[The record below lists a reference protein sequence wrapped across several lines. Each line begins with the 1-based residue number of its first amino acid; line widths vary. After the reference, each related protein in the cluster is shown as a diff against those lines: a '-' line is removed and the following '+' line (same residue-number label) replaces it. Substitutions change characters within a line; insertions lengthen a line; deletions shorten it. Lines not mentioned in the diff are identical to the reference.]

1 MPASQCPLQLR
12 MKLTFLG
19 AAGEV
24 TGSCTLLEVGRTKI
38 LIDCGM
44 HQGDST
50 ADVRNRRELPVAMSE
65 LSAVV
70 LTHAHIDHSGRLP
83 LLAKRGL
90 KAPIYATPAT
100 CKLAA
105 ILLEDSASLQEM
117 DASRDNIRNAR
128 RGLPLVDALYTPD
141 HVPPVLALLRD
152 IPYGKHQEIAPGVT
166 LRFSDAGHILGSA
179 SVEFSITQPDGS
191 KKLIVMS
198 GDIGPKGMPLLRD
211 AVPPVTEGRK
221 PDLVVLE
228 STYGDRDHRSAE
240 ATLEEFAG
248 VLRESMWD
256 KNKVLVPAFAVG
268 RTQTLLYHLRSLHD
282 SGRCPKFPVYLDS
295 PMAVKATNLFKQ
307 FRKELDEESVKLLS
321 QGEDPMGLEDVI
333 TTASGRE
340 SQALNEQYGAM
351 VIIAASGMCSG
362 GRIMHHLRH
371 NLYKRDVRVIIAGYQ
386 AQGTLGRRLVDGAT
400 EVRIFGEPVIVRA
413 KVHTM
418 GGFSA
423 HAGQTELLTW
433 AKTYAKTA
441 TGPAS
446 TQKPPQF
453 VLNHGEDKPRTA
465 LASLL
470 ETKLGT
476 KAHMPSW
483 GGFVELA

>member
-1 MPASQCPLQLR
+1 
-12 MKLTFLG
+12 MKMTFFG

-24 TGSCTLLEVGRTKI
+24 TGSCTLLEVGRSKI

-50 ADVRNRRELPVAMSE
+50 ADVRNRRDLPFSLSD

-83 LLAKRGL
+83 LLVKRGL
-90 KAPIYATPAT
+90 KAPIFATPAT
-100 CKLAA
+100 CKLAS
-105 ILLEDSASLQEM
+105 ILLEDSANLQEM

-128 RGLPLVDALYTPD
+128 RGRPAVEPLYTPV
-141 HVPPVLALLRD
+141 HVPPTLALLREL
-152 IPYGKHQEIAPGVT
+152 PYGRSQEIAPGVT

-179 SVEFSITQPDGS
+179 SVELSVTQPDGT

-211 AVPPVTEGRK
+211 PQPPVTDGRR
-221 PDLVVLE
+221 PDIVVLE
-228 STYGDRDHRSAE
+228 STYGDRDHRPLE
-240 ATLEEFAG
+240 ATVEEFAG
-248 VLRESMWD
+248 ILREAMWD
-256 KNKVLVPAFAVG
+256 KCKVLVPAFAVG
-268 RTQTLLYHLRSLHD
+268 RTQTLLYHLRALSD
-282 SGRCPKFPVYLDS
+282 CGRCPKFPVYVDS

-307 FRKELDEESVKLLS
+307 FRKELDAESIALLA
-321 QGEDPMGLEDVI
+321 QGDDPMGLETVI
-333 TTASGRE
+333 ATASGAE
-340 SQALNEQYGAM
+340 SKALNEQHGAM
-351 VIIAASGMCSG
+351 VIIAASGMCNG

-386 AQGTLGRRLVDGAT
+386 AQGTLGRRLVDGAD

-423 HAGQTELLTW
+423 HAGQSELLTW
-433 AKTYAKTA
+433 AKTYAPAA
-441 TGPAS
+441 TGPGQ
-446 TQKPPQF
+446 TLKTPQF
-453 VLNHGEDKPRTA
+453 VLNHGEDKPRFA
-465 LASLL
+465 LAGLL
-470 ETKLGT
+470 EKSLGAKVT
-476 KAHMPSW
+476 LPAW
-483 GGFVELA
+483 GGSVEG